1 MKDVLILSYTIK
13 KSNNASVQIM
23 NLIYLKED
31 VFLAISHIIGTQIS
45 ANVSHAHIHF
55 NITLKLEDVYVLQKD
70 HIWSIINV
78 SPVNYLITGIKLLET
93 VTNAHKLF
101 SMTLTKEVVSV
112 QFYIHFYKMV
122 NAHLAPIQTIG
133 IQ

>member
-1 MKDVLILSYTIK
+1 
-13 KSNNASVQIM
+13 M

-45 ANVSHAHIHF
+45 ANVSHVHIHF